1 MNSPH
6 PAPPTVAR
14 QTTTREFLAVLFR
27 RKWLVLG
34 LFAVSTLT
42 VLVIALTTPIVYV
55 STGRIMVKRGE
66 QQSMLLPYR
75 QVVNDWEADLA
86 SEVEIAK
93 SYPVMMRA
101 REILKS
107 EARGGAPISL
117 DPRQADAEVMG
128 KSTVIGIAYEDRD
141 PKVAQKVC
149 DALLRAYIDYRQN
162 ALTLNYPKGFFE
174 NEIAKVKHD
183 LDDWMERRR
192 RFTTQNQL
200 VDVADQTRKQLDV
213 LGELEKRRNDLK
225 SNIAET
231 QATVDMMKRMSD
243 EPEVDLPNLTA
254 PGSGDALL
262 EIRHRVVEQE
272 ARVAQLRERYR
283 DDSPEVTNA
292 NETLNTL
299 RAVLQKQVDAR
310 VEVSESRV
318 HSLQAALAV
327 VEHDLAEQQAALASM
342 PDKEVTLAEMDR
354 EISVLKTR
362 YEDLSKD
369 ADQARV
375 TQNTSPTVN
384 VFLLSPAGAP
394 VFKTTRDYIRLAL
407 APAFSLVIG
416 IGLAFFLDGL
426 DVTVHTSGQAEEAM
440 ELPVL
445 ATLNERRRAR

>member
-262 EIRHRVVEQE
+262 
-272 ARVAQLRERYR
+272 
-283 DDSPEVTNA
+283 
-292 NETLNTL
+292 
-299 RAVLQKQVDAR
+299 
-310 VEVSESRV
+310 
-318 HSLQAALAV
+318 
-327 VEHDLAEQQAALASM
+327 
-342 PDKEVTLAEMDR
+342 
-354 EISVLKTR
+354 
-362 YEDLSKD
+362 
-369 ADQARV
+369 
-375 TQNTSPTVN
+375 
-384 VFLLSPAGAP
+384 
-394 VFKTTRDYIRLAL
+394 
-407 APAFSLVIG
+407 
-416 IGLAFFLDGL
+416 
-426 DVTVHTSGQAEEAM
+426 
-440 ELPVL
+440 
-445 ATLNERRRAR
+445 